1 MLARYIVGLDSRRA
15 LDPQLAG
22 GKGAGL
28 AWLRHYHFH
37 VPPGFII
44 TPNAFRDFLT
54 GFGVEEIARKN
65 RWSPSE
71 LRLIT
76 HFLQEQP
83 VPGPLVAP
91 LVRAYRRLGG
101 PVAVRS
107 SMVGED
113 TATASFAGQLE
124 TTLQVTGE
132 AVLLAAV
139 KRCWAS
145 LFNERLLA
153 YLLQREQITLNTILD
168 SFSIAVIVQRMV
180 PAQAAGVAFS
190 ADPLTGQRCVII
202 EAVPGLGEALVS
214 GRATPDR
221 YVVDAR
227 GVLAEVHPAAGE
239 AFLPTATV
247 LELAELVRRVHQRMA
262 QPQDV
267 EWAWD
272 GTALFLLQSRP
283 ITALIGQ
290 RIYSTAMVSEMIPGL
305 VKPLVWS
312 VNTTGVLQ
320 NTMGRVFTA
329 LIGPNDID
337 FTRLARRIHS
347 RVYTDMTMLGEL
359 LERMG
364 LPANAFEMML
374 HDEQATRHGRMTL
387 NWKTVRT
394 LGRMVRF
401 ALHYGRAAGEIA
413 AFVVEHQQT
422 IVPYSQAD
430 WSAEETPALLARI
443 EVLQALYHR
452 SLWVNFVGPINMMIR
467 NRILKQLAAAWVPEV
482 APTDV
487 VQGALGVK
495 SLESNRELQKLAL
508 QARGLE
514 PAVLQ
519 LMLGGNDTAIRAALA
534 LSPAGEALLAAM
546 EAFLRRYGFFSASGT
561 DLSRTPWVENPALIW
576 QAIGRA
582 ALDPRPAPA
591 EVAETGR
598 PCPYQAVLDRLK
610 GARRAIF
617 KRILGSTLT
626 YLHLREQTSLLISQD
641 SYELRRL
648 FLALADRW
656 CADGK
661 LATRDDIFYLTLA
674 EIHQGASGQLA
685 GPALRAWVAQRRAE
699 MEADAVLDLPDT
711 IWGDH
716 VPAVPRP
723 AAEPCE
729 YLTGIIGS
737 AGFVAGRARIVLDP
751 AQAPAQLTPED
762 ILVVPFTDVSWTPLF
777 AGIGGLVA
785 ETGGQLS
792 HSAIVAREYGL
803 PAVVNVKH
811 ATRLIQEGQPVSVDG
826 NQGRVYLHG

>member
-1 MLARYIVGLDSRRA
+1 MARYIVGLDSHRA
-15 LDPQLAG
+15 LDPRLAG

-28 AWLRHYHFH
+28 AQLRRYHFN

-44 TPNAFRDFLT
+44 TPDAFRDFLT
-54 GFGVEEIARKN
+54 GFGVEEIAQKN
-65 RWSPSE
+65 RWSPGA
-71 LRLIT
+71 LRLIAN
-76 HFLQEQP
+76 FLQEQP
-83 VPGPLVAP
+83 LPGPLAAP
-91 LVRAYRRLGG
+91 LSHAYRRLGG

-124 TTLQVTGE
+124 TTLQVTDE
-132 AVLLAAV
+132 AALLAAV

-153 YLLQREQITLNTILD
+153 YLLQREQVTLNTVLD
-168 SFSIAVIVQRMV
+168 SFAIAVVVQRMV

-190 ADPLTGQRCVII
+190 ADPLTGQHCVIV

-221 YVVDAR
+221 YIVDAR
-227 GVLAEVHPAAGE
+227 GVLAEVHWVTGVAV
-239 AFLPTATV
+239 LPTTTV
-247 LELAELVRRVHQRMA
+247 LELAELVRRVHQRLA

-283 ITALIGQ
+283 ITSLVGQ

-320 NTMGRVFTA
+320 NTMGRIFTA

-364 LPANAFEMML
+364 LPANAFEMMM

-401 ALHYGRAAGEIA
+401 ALHYGRAAAEIA
-413 AFVVEHQQT
+413 AFVAEHQQT

-430 WSAEETPALLARI
+430 WSAVEVPTLLARI
-443 EVLQALYHR
+443 EVLQTLYNR

-467 NRILKQLAAAWVPEV
+467 NRILKQLAASWVPEI

-508 QARGLE
+508 QAVSLE

-519 LMLGGNDTAIRAALA
+519 LMLSGDDTAIRAALA
-534 LSPAGEALLAAM
+534 TSPAGEALLEAM
-546 EAFLRRYGFFSASGT
+546 EIFLRRYGFFSASGT

-582 ALDPRPAPA
+582 ALAPRPAPVSVEA
-591 EVAETGR
+591 AAIDPR
-598 PCPYQAVLDRLK
+598 QPYQAVLTRLK
-610 GARRAIF
+610 GIRRAIF
-617 KRILGSTLT
+617 KWILGSTLT

-648 FLALADRW
+648 FLALADHW
-656 CADGK
+656 CATGQ
-661 LATRDDIFYLTLA
+661 LANRDDIFYLTLD
-674 EIHQGASGQLA
+674 EIRQGASGQLDA
-685 GPALRAWVAQRRAE
+685 PTLHAWVAQRRAE
-699 MEADAVLDLPDT
+699 MEADAALDLPDT
-711 IWGDH
+711 IWGDY
-716 VPAVPRP
+716 VPAAPQP
-723 AAEPCE
+723 AVELGA

-751 AQAPAQLTPED
+751 AQAPARLTPDD

-777 AGIGGLVA
+777 ASIGGLVA

-811 ATRLIQEGQPVSVDG
+811 ATRLIHAVD
-826 NQGRVYLHG
+826 